1 MSENWIEQGVLEFLS
16 DNGAGAPAKPAS
28 EAQPFEIAVVITN
41 NNPALVRID
50 LGKSLKLDVT
60 EEIFRSKP
68 RAPHQ
73 IKHGL
78 GKMLIGFA
86 NDAALF

>member
-1 MSENWIEQGVLEFLS
+1 MVLGRPRNPLPRLS
-16 DNGAGAPAKPAS
+16 
-28 EAQPFEIAVVITN
+28 PFEIAVVITN

-50 LGKSLKLDVT
+50 LGKPLKLDVT
-60 EEIFRSKP
+60 EEIFRGKP

-73 IKHGL
+73 IQHGL

-86 NDAALF
+86 NDAAFF